1 MKTKFK
7 DFYTQEYYK
16 GNGLVQVSA
25 PTALNNWL
33 AETPGIEIISWQA
46 VNVGMSRDLHII
58 VQYKET

>member
-7 DFYTQEYYK
+7 EFYTNEHYSEH
-16 GNGLVQVSA
+16 GMVRVNAS
-25 PTALNNWL
+25 TALDNWL

-46 VNVGMSRDLHII
+46 VNVGIHRDLHII